1 MVLSDMSKSG
11 SGPRNN
17 RSRWTLSDLRYLE
30 QYYSTRPLAELA
42 DYLGRSPGAVALMA
56 DRLNCRRQK
65 NLPWS
70 DAEMDIIRQHYGSG
84 VGAEFLQALLP
95 GRSVPAIFSMA
106 EKMGVLSGR
115 FWREEELAILRMYYP
130 EEGTLVTAR
139 LPGRNGIAVRV
150 MARRLGLKKSAVSTS
165 GFRPWSE
172 EEWQRLRD
180 NMHLSITE
188 QQRTLFPDR
197 TVLAVEKA
205 RGRLLKKMDHVNH
218 ADEMIN
224 QE

>member
-1 MVLSDMSKSG
+1 MSGSG

-30 QYYSTRPLAELA
+30 QHYCTRPLAELA
-42 DYLGRSPGAVALMA
+42 DYLGRSSGAVALMA

-65 NLPWS
+65 SLPWT
-70 DAEMDIIRQHYGSG
+70 DAEMDIVRQHYGNG
-84 VGAEFLQALLP
+84 MGAEFCSHCCRAKCPGHLQY
-95 GRSVPAIFSMA
+95 GRKNGCSERA
-106 EKMGVLSGR
+106 VLAGR
-115 FWREEELAILRMYYP
+115 GTDHSAYVYYP
-130 EEGTLVTAR
+130 AEGALITAR
-139 LPGRNGIAVRV
+139 VPGRNGIAVRI
-150 MARRLGLKKSAVSTS
+150 MARRLGLKKSATCIS
-165 GFRPWSE
+165 GFRPWNE

-180 NMHLSITE
+180 NIQLSITE

-197 TVLAVEKA
+197 AVLAVEKA
-205 RGRLLKKMDHVNH
+205 RVRLLKKMDHVNH

>member
-1 MVLSDMSKSG
+1 MTLSDMSKSG

-30 QYYSTRPLAELA
+30 QYYCTRSLAELA

-56 DRLNCRRQK
+56 DRLNCRREK
-65 NLPWS
+65 SLPWT

-84 VGAEFLQALLP
+84 VGAEFLQPLLP
-95 GRSVPAIFSMA
+95 GRSIPAIFSMA

-115 FWREEELAILRMYYP
+115 FWLEDELDILRAYYP
-130 EEGTLVTAR
+130 EEGSLVTAR
-139 LPGRNGIAVRV
+139 LPGRNGIAVRI
-150 MARRLGLKKSAVSTS
+150 MARRLGLRKSAASTS

-180 NMHLSITE
+180 NMHLSIAE

-197 TVLAVEKA
+197 TARAVEKA
-205 RGRLLKKMDHVNH
+205 RERLKRKQQGHR
-218 ADEMIN
+218 
-224 QE
+224 

>member
-1 MVLSDMSKSG
+1 MTLSDMSKSG

-30 QYYSTRPLAELA
+30 QYYCTRPLAELA
-42 DYLGRSPGAVALMA
+42 DYLGRSAGAVALMA
-56 DRLNCRRQK
+56 DRLNCRREK
-65 NLPWS
+65 SLPWT

-115 FWREEELAILRMYYP
+115 FWHEEELDILRTYYP

-139 LPGRNGIAVRV
+139 LPGRNGIAVRI
-150 MARRLGLKKSAVSTS
+150 MARRLGLKKSAASTS

-172 EEWQRLRD
+172 EEWQRLQD

-197 TVLAVEKA
+197 TVGAVEKA
-205 RGRLLKKMDHVNH
+205 RERLKRKQRGRR
-218 ADEMIN
+218 
-224 QE
+224 